1 MLGAGIVALT
11 AACAS
16 KPEPTPAPVASAP
29 VTAPRSAPT
38 APAPTPTQGAVP
50 GSRADF
56 ESAASSRVF
65 FDYDQYDV
73 DSGDRGTLTS
83 QATWLKKYPGVRV
96 QIEGHADERGT
107 REYNIALGAR
117 RADAVSNFL
126 ISQGVDASRV
136 STISYGKDRPF
147 NTGHDEASWAQNR
160 NAYTNIVS
168 GTIS

>member
-1 MLGAGIVALT
+1 
-11 AACAS
+11 
-16 KPEPTPAPVASAP
+16 
-29 VTAPRSAPT
+29 VTAPRSAPS
-38 APAPTPTQGAVP
+38 APAPTPSQAAVP

-56 ESAASSRVF
+56 ESSAASRVF
-65 FDYDQYDV
+65 FDYDQYDI
-73 DSGDRGTLTS
+73 DGEDRGALTS

-117 RADAVSNFL
+117 RADAVSNYL

-160 NAYTNIVS
+160 NAYTNLVS